1 MKNRVMRTDYPIR
14 KIADDTYMIS
24 DFGIANCYLLIGE
37 ERALLIDCGLGIGD
51 IKGAVEKITDKPITV
66 VATHGHVDHA
76 GGDGQFEKIYV
87 HTLDTGKTY
96 NFMTSFIVRKL
107 FLIGSKGVVDKA

>member
-96 NFMTSFIVRKL
+96 KFMTSYANR
-107 FLIGSKGVVDKA
+107 

>member
-51 IKGAVEKITDKPITV
+51 IKGAVEKITDKPILV

-76 GGDGQFEKIYV
+76 GGDGQLKKFTSTPSTREKRIN
-87 HTLDTGKTY
+87 L
-96 NFMTSFIVRKL
+96 
-107 FLIGSKGVVDKA
+107 

>member
-51 IKGAVEKITDKPITV
+51 IKGAVEKITDKPILV

-76 GGDGQFEKIYV
+76 GGDG
-87 HTLDTGKTY
+87 
-96 NFMTSFIVRKL
+96 
-107 FLIGSKGVVDKA
+107 

>member
-51 IKGAVEKITDKPITV
+51 IKGAVEKITDKPILV

-76 GGDGQFEKIYV
+76 GRRRTV
-87 HTLDTGKTY
+87 
-96 NFMTSFIVRKL
+96 
-107 FLIGSKGVVDKA
+107 

>member
-1 MKNRVMRTDYPIR
+1 MKSRVMRTDYPIR

-51 IKGAVEKITDKPITV
+51 IKGAVEKNHRQANFGCRDARTRRPRGRRRTV
-66 VATHGHVDHA
+66 
-76 GGDGQFEKIYV
+76 
-87 HTLDTGKTY
+87 
-96 NFMTSFIVRKL
+96 
-107 FLIGSKGVVDKA
+107 

>member
-76 GGDGQFEKIYV
+76 GGDGQFEKFTSTPSIR
-87 HTLDTGKTY
+87 GKR
-96 NFMTSFIVRKL
+96 IIL
-107 FLIGSKGVVDKA
+107 

>member
-51 IKGAVEKITDKPITV
+51 IKGAVEKSPTSQFWLSRRTDTSTTRA
-66 VATHGHVDHA
+66 ATDSLKK
-76 GGDGQFEKIYV
+76 FTSTPSIREKRII
-87 HTLDTGKTY
+87 L
-96 NFMTSFIVRKL
+96 
-107 FLIGSKGVVDKA
+107 

>member
-14 KIADDTYMIS
+14 EIAEDTYMIS

-51 IKGAVEKITDKPITV
+51 IKGAVEKITDKPILV

-76 GGDGQFEKIYV
+76 GRRRTV
-87 HTLDTGKTY
+87 
-96 NFMTSFIVRKL
+96 
-107 FLIGSKGVVDKA
+107 

>member
-37 ERALLIDCGLGIGD
+37 ERALLIDCGLD
-51 IKGAVEKITDKPITV
+51 RKSV
-66 VATHGHVDHA
+66 V
-76 GGDGQFEKIYV
+76 
-87 HTLDTGKTY
+87 
-96 NFMTSFIVRKL
+96 
-107 FLIGSKGVVDKA
+107 